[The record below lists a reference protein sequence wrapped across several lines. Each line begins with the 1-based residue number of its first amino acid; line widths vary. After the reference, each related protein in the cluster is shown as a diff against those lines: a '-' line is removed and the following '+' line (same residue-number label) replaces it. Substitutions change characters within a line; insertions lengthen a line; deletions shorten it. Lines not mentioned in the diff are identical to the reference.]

1 MILLYFIITL
11 LLVGSWLCFYPEMKY
26 IYDKLIHSLT
36 PSLPLSLTHLL
47 SDLWNAYSVIFWDI
61 LQHILI
67 YSGIVK
73 KHF

>member
-36 PSLPLSLTHLL
+36 PSPSPSLTYFQTYGTRTVL
-47 SDLWNAYSVIFWDI
+47 SFGTSYSI
-61 LQHILI
+61 
-67 YSGIVK
+67 S
-73 KHF
+73 